1 MTMIQRAM
9 LTLICLFPKIMIIFI
24 IIKIF
29 SRIDIFHNLMN
40 SSNIIIKIQVIWL
53 IRKWL
58 ILDCLE
64 ILEIYIA
71 HNLLIKTWQNINWK
85 DYILNNKVQNH
96 HFKIKIINN
105 WWLKVGHQTFLGME
119 CLWDCTWISLEIFQ
133 KPNLQLYKK

>member
-9 LTLICLFPKIMIIFI
+9 QTLICLFPKIMIIFI

-40 SSNIIIKIQVIWL
+40 SFNIIIKIQVIWL

-71 HNLLIKTWQNINWK
+71 HNLLIKTWQNKNWK
-85 DYILNNKVQNH
+85 DYTLNNKVQSL

-105 WWLKVGHQTFLGME
+105 WWLKVGHQMFLGME
-119 CLWDCTWISLEIFQ
+119 CLWDCIWISLEIFQ